1 MVYVAKIVI
10 RHYWNTE
17 YRFEFGNNVMIRING
32 KNRGATALTKRMK
45 KVFCEN

>member
-10 RHYWNTE
+10 RRYWVAE
-17 YRFEFGNNVMIRING
+17 YRFEFGNNVIRING